1 MKGFRECFLSWTEAV
16 TEATG
21 GEIIA
26 VDGKTARGSHDRKR
40 GRKALHMVSAWA
52 DTNRLVLGQEATEEK
67 SNEITAIPKLLK
79 LLELK
84 GCIVTIDAMGCQK
97 AIAEQIVSQGGDYV
111 LELKSNQSALY
122 EAVEDF
128 FSVAQAN
135 DFAGVNYDFLEE
147 VDKGHGRLE
156 IRRYW
161 ITEDLRTLPNTEQ
174 WVGLR
179 SIGMVERRCWIN
191 GIETVERRFF
201 IASIP
206 ADARRFARAVRGH
219 WGVENRL
226 HWRLDVVFSE
236 DASRI
241 RKGNPPAIMTTIR
254 HLCMNL
260 FEREP
265 SSLRL
270 SQKRRKAAWNDNYR
284 AKILFG

>member
-1 MKGFRECFLSWTEAV
+1 
-16 TEATG
+16 
-21 GEIIA
+21 
-26 VDGKTARGSHDRKR
+26 
-40 GRKALHMVSAWA
+40 
-52 DTNRLVLGQEATEEK
+52 
-67 SNEITAIPKLLK
+67 
-79 LLELK
+79 
-84 GCIVTIDAMGCQK
+84 
-97 AIAEQIVSQGGDYV
+97 
-111 LELKSNQSALY
+111 
-122 EAVEDF
+122 
-128 FSVAQAN
+128 
-135 DFAGVNYDFLEE
+135 
-147 VDKGHGRLE
+147 
-156 IRRYW
+156 
-161 ITEDLRTLPNTEQ
+161 
-174 WVGLR
+174 
-179 SIGMVERRCWIN
+179 MVERRCWIN

-201 IASIP
+201 IASLP

-219 WGVENRL
+219 RGVENRL